1 MIASLDKSD
10 YIKKKKEKKR
20 KEKKRKEK
28 KKKRKE
34 REVYFWVLKN
44 VWAIDYYGMVC
55 VCSNNISLKYE
66 GTDYLVGIG
75 VAKYIFK
82 PFSDNLVWQTPCS
95 SKHTCKK
102 KEKLYI
108 SKMIMITMITIKIN
122 WINPY

>member
-10 YIKKKKEKKR
+10 YIKKKKKR
-20 KEKKRKEK
+20 
-28 KKKRKE
+28 KKRKE

-82 PFSDNLVWQTPCS
+82 PFSDNLVWQTLCS

-102 KEKLYI
+102 KEKYL
-108 SKMIMITMITIKIN
+108 KDDNDHHDNNKN
-122 WINPY
+122 